1 MFQRAEIRV
10 GLEDSLWLG
19 KGKLTQSN
27 AEQILKVREI
37 LEGLGLEIA
46 SPAEAREILQLEGRD
61 NATF

>member
-10 GLEDSLWLG
+10 GLEDSLWIG